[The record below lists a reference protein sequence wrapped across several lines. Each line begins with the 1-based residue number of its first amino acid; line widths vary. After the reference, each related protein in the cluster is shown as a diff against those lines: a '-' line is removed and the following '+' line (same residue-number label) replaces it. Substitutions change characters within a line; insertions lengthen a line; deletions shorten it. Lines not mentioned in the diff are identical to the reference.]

1 MTRIDGRAF
10 DELRPLT
17 IIPNY
22 TKYAEGSVL
31 IEQGDTKVICTASFE
46 AGAPRHLKD
55 TGTGWVTAEY
65 NMLPRANRSRS
76 PRDISKL
83 KLAGRSAEI
92 QRLIGRSLR
101 SIIDLSALG
110 ENTFTIDCDV
120 IQADGGTRCA
130 SITGGYVALAIA
142 CRRLYERGIL
152 TSYPITDSIAALSTG
167 IVNVGGTEQI
177 CVDINYFEDSS
188 AEVDFNLI
196 MTGKGM
202 FTELQGTGEGR
213 PYTKEELNA
222 ILDITTPRLYD
233 VMAYQKRIIEEA
245 V

>member
-1 MTRIDGRAF
+1 MIRNDGRAY
-10 DELRPLT
+10 DELRPLKIT
-17 IIPNY
+17 PNY
-22 TKYAEGSVL
+22 TKFAEGSVL

-46 AGAPRHLKD
+46 AGVPRHLVGS
-55 TGTGWVTAEY
+55 GTGWVTAEY

-83 KLAGRSAEI
+83 KLSGRSAEI

-101 SIIDLSALG
+101 SVINLSELG
-110 ENTFTIDCDV
+110 ENTITIDCDV

-130 SITGGYVALAIA
+130 SITGGYVALALA
-142 CRRLYERGIL
+142 CKRLYAQGRLG
-152 TSYPITDSIAALSTG
+152 SNPIKDTIAALSTG
-167 IVNVGGTEQI
+167 IVDVDGEEMI

-188 AEVDFNLI
+188 AEVDFNVV
-196 MTGKGM
+196 MTGAGM

-213 PYTKEELNA
+213 PYTQEELNRM
-222 ILDITTPRLYD
+222 LDLTVPKLRE
-233 VMAYQKRIIEEA
+233 VMKVQKQVIEET